1 MRGLNLPSMKFSAL
15 ERRLVAGKL
24 SGMVAYATTVSRGTS
39 SRSIHVQHHGNEI
52 ARLTPMTLWVSCA
65 GYSSSTTRDRLNAIL
80 KDNDVHYG
88 VSQIKGRQWLTA
100 KNGTYTQPFAANAQF
115 IRDEAGKWE
124 LV

>member
-1 MRGLNLPSMKFSAL
+1 MRDLNLPSIKFSDL
-15 ERRLVAGKL
+15 ERRLGSN
-24 SGMVAYATTVSRGTS
+24 SGMTLAYATVISREDNT
-39 SRSIHVQHHGNEI
+39 RTIHVLHHGNEI